1 MESKFSK
8 LQVDVPKATLQG
20 DGKGAKSPVSA
31 EFKAALSAE
40 LESIARAQNPVKDTA
55 ESAALQRLSNGKNMP
70 PIASGFIS
78 PKSSYS
84 LETVLPDISTKDFD
98 VYVLGPQVPESRFVL
113 RSKELAESS
122 LYLSQVVANS
132 MVKGAV
138 LPDANRRTPSPD
150 AKDVTLISRVG
161 VLPGQRQ
168 LDVVRGEAV
177 AVRSQ
182 ITEIFTPVGTD
193 PKSTRQQSLIQG
205 FDNAVRGSGPTANRV
220 APDAQMTPAVAQQ
233 ASVPADDAVRGSGPT
248 ANRVAPDAQMTP
260 AVAQQASVPADD
272 AVRGSGPTANRVAP
286 DAQMTPAVAQQ
297 ASVPVDDA
305 VRGSGPTANR
315 VAPDAQMTPA
325 VAQQASVPADDAVRG
340 SGPTANRVAP
350 DAQMTPAVAQQA
362 SVPADDAVRG
372 SGPTANRV
380 APDAQMTP
388 AVAQQASVPADDA
401 VRGSG
406 PTANR
411 VAPDAQMTPAVAQQA
426 SVPVDDA
433 VRGSGPTANRV
444 APDAQMTPAVAQQA
458 SVPVDDAVR
467 GSGPTANRVAPDAQM
482 TPAVAQQASVPADD
496 AVRGSGPTANR
507 VAPDAQMTPAVAQQA
522 SVPADDAV
530 LARSAAPP
538 ATAEFVL
545 GNSPV
550 RGAEAKNKTVGKTV
564 NEAVEVKLAKLDA
577 ELSGREAH
585 KPRSGELVNRGEKL
599 ETKAIRGLELKDAHV
614 PQRSAEAFTAY
625 LPIADDMTASKI
637 TDGKAISGE
646 FAHHSEA
653 RVSNGV
659 SADRSSFDSKVMA
672 NNPTDR
678 ASLLAGGAGSALTA
692 AIGKQLIDKISAGT
706 ERVRLILHPK
716 ELGVV
721 DVTMDVKNGKV
732 DAILASANPVT
743 REMLGDN
750 LGRLRESLMQ
760 AGFDS
765 GDVEVSDRPASDDS
779 SDQKGAAPT
788 AMHFADTDGAVKSRD
803 EITEVDL
810 FLDSDEIDFWV

>member
-150 AKDVTLISRVG
+150 AKDVSLISRVG

-168 LDVVRGEAV
+168 LDAVRGEAV

-193 PKSTRQQSLIQG
+193 PKSTREQSPIQG
-205 FDNAVRGSGPTANRV
+205 F
-220 APDAQMTPAVAQQ
+220 
-233 ASVPADDAVRGSGPT
+233 DDAVRGSGPT

-272 AVRGSGPTANRVAP
+272 AVRGSGSIANRVAP

-297 ASVPVDDA
+297 AL
-305 VRGSGPTANR
+305 
-315 VAPDAQMTPA
+315 
-325 VAQQASVPADDAVRG
+325 AS
-340 SGPTANRVAP
+340 T
-350 DAQMTPAVAQQA
+350 
-362 SVPADDAVRG
+362 
-372 SGPTANRV
+372 
-380 APDAQMTP
+380 
-388 AVAQQASVPADDA
+388 
-401 VRGSG
+401 
-406 PTANR
+406 
-411 VAPDAQMTPAVAQQA
+411 
-426 SVPVDDA
+426 
-433 VRGSGPTANRV
+433 
-444 APDAQMTPAVAQQA
+444 
-458 SVPVDDAVR
+458 
-467 GSGPTANRVAPDAQM
+467 
-482 TPAVAQQASVPADD
+482 DD

-530 LARSAAPP
+530 LARNAAPP

-678 ASLLAGGAGSALTA
+678 TSLLAGGAGSALTA

-750 LGRLRESLMQ
+750 LGRLRESLML

>member
-70 PIASGFIS
+70 PIASGFVS

-98 VYVLGPQVPESRFVL
+98 VYVLGSQVPESRFVL

-150 AKDVTLISRVG
+150 AKDVSLISRVG

-168 LDVVRGEAV
+168 LDAVRGEAV

-182 ITEIFTPVGTD
+182 ITEIFTPIGTD
-193 PKSTRQQSLIQG
+193 LKSTREQSLIQG
-205 FDNAVRGSGPTANRV
+205 FDDAVRGSGPTANRA

-248 ANRVAPDAQMTP
+248 VNRAAPDAQMT
-260 AVAQQASVPADD
+260 S
-272 AVRGSGPTANRVAP
+272 
-286 DAQMTPAVAQQ
+286 
-297 ASVPVDDA
+297 
-305 VRGSGPTANR
+305 
-315 VAPDAQMTPA
+315 
-325 VAQQASVPADDAVRG
+325 
-340 SGPTANRVAP
+340 
-350 DAQMTPAVAQQA
+350 
-362 SVPADDAVRG
+362 
-372 SGPTANRV
+372 
-380 APDAQMTP
+380 
-388 AVAQQASVPADDA
+388 
-401 VRGSG
+401 
-406 PTANR
+406 
-411 VAPDAQMTPAVAQQA
+411 
-426 SVPVDDA
+426 
-433 VRGSGPTANRV
+433 
-444 APDAQMTPAVAQQA
+444 
-458 SVPVDDAVR
+458 
-467 GSGPTANRVAPDAQM
+467 
-482 TPAVAQQASVPADD
+482 
-496 AVRGSGPTANR
+496 
-507 VAPDAQMTPAVAQQA
+507 AVAQQA

-530 LARSAAPP
+530 LARNAAPP

-599 ETKAIRGLELKDAHV
+599 ATKAIRGLELKDAHV

-779 SDQKGAAPT
+779 SDHKGAAPT
-788 AMHFADTDGAVKSRD
+788 AMHSADTDGAVKSRD

>member
-70 PIASGFIS
+70 PIASGFVS

-98 VYVLGPQVPESRFVL
+98 VYVLGSQVPESRFVL

-150 AKDVTLISRVG
+150 AKDVSLISRVG

-168 LDVVRGEAV
+168 LDAVRGEAV

-182 ITEIFTPVGTD
+182 ITEIFTPIGTD
-193 PKSTRQQSLIQG
+193 LKSTREQSLTQG
-205 FDNAVRGSGPTANRV
+205 FDDAVRGSGPTVNRV
-220 APDAQMTPAVAQQ
+220 APDAQMTSAVAQQ

-248 ANRVAPDAQMTP
+248 ANRA
-260 AVAQQASVPADD
+260 
-272 AVRGSGPTANRVAP
+272 
-286 DAQMTPAVAQQ
+286 
-297 ASVPVDDA
+297 
-305 VRGSGPTANR
+305 
-315 VAPDAQMTPA
+315 
-325 VAQQASVPADDAVRG
+325 
-340 SGPTANRVAP
+340 
-350 DAQMTPAVAQQA
+350 
-362 SVPADDAVRG
+362 
-372 SGPTANRV
+372 
-380 APDAQMTP
+380 
-388 AVAQQASVPADDA
+388 
-401 VRGSG
+401 
-406 PTANR
+406 
-411 VAPDAQMTPAVAQQA
+411 
-426 SVPVDDA
+426 
-433 VRGSGPTANRV
+433 
-444 APDAQMTPAVAQQA
+444 
-458 SVPVDDAVR
+458 
-467 GSGPTANRVAPDAQM
+467 
-482 TPAVAQQASVPADD
+482 
-496 AVRGSGPTANR
+496 
-507 VAPDAQMTPAVAQQA
+507 APDAQMTPAVAQQA

-599 ETKAIRGLELKDAHV
+599 ATKAIRGLELKDAHV

-779 SDQKGAAPT
+779 SDHKGAAPT
-788 AMHFADTDGAVKSRD
+788 AMHSADTDGAVKSRD

>member
-70 PIASGFIS
+70 PIASGFVS

-98 VYVLGPQVPESRFVL
+98 VYVLGSQVPESRFVL

-150 AKDVTLISRVG
+150 AKDVSLISRVG

-168 LDVVRGEAV
+168 LDAVRGEAV

-182 ITEIFTPVGTD
+182 ITEIFTPIGTD
-193 PKSTRQQSLIQG
+193 LKSTREQSLIQG
-205 FDNAVRGSGPTANRV
+205 FDDAVRGSGPTVNRV
-220 APDAQMTPAVAQQ
+220 APDAQMTSAVAQQ

-248 ANRVAPDAQMTP
+248 ANRA
-260 AVAQQASVPADD
+260 
-272 AVRGSGPTANRVAP
+272 
-286 DAQMTPAVAQQ
+286 
-297 ASVPVDDA
+297 
-305 VRGSGPTANR
+305 
-315 VAPDAQMTPA
+315 
-325 VAQQASVPADDAVRG
+325 
-340 SGPTANRVAP
+340 
-350 DAQMTPAVAQQA
+350 
-362 SVPADDAVRG
+362 
-372 SGPTANRV
+372 
-380 APDAQMTP
+380 
-388 AVAQQASVPADDA
+388 
-401 VRGSG
+401 
-406 PTANR
+406 
-411 VAPDAQMTPAVAQQA
+411 
-426 SVPVDDA
+426 
-433 VRGSGPTANRV
+433 
-444 APDAQMTPAVAQQA
+444 
-458 SVPVDDAVR
+458 
-467 GSGPTANRVAPDAQM
+467 
-482 TPAVAQQASVPADD
+482 
-496 AVRGSGPTANR
+496 
-507 VAPDAQMTPAVAQQA
+507 APDAQMTPAVAQQA

-599 ETKAIRGLELKDAHV
+599 ATKAIRGLELKDAHV

-779 SDQKGAAPT
+779 SDHKGAAPT
-788 AMHFADTDGAVKSRD
+788 AMHSADTDGAVKSRD

>member
-8 LQVDVPKATLQG
+8 LQVDVPKAALQG

-70 PIASGFIS
+70 LIASGLIS

-122 LYLSQVVANS
+122 LYRSQVVANP

-138 LPDANRRTPSPD
+138 LPDANKRTPSPD
-150 AKDVTLISRVG
+150 AKDVSLISRVG

-168 LDVVRGEAV
+168 LDSVRGEAV
-177 AVRSQ
+177 AVRSK
-182 ITEIFTPVGTD
+182 ITELFTPVGTD
-193 PKSTRQQSLIQG
+193 PKSIREQSPIQG
-205 FDNAVRGSGPTANRV
+205 FDDAIRGSGPTANRV
-220 APDAQMTPAVAQQ
+220 APDAQMTPPIAQQ
-233 ASVPADDAVRGSGPT
+233 ALASTDDAVRGSGPT

-260 AVAQQASVPADD
+260 AVAQQAPSPM
-272 AVRGSGPTANRVAP
+272 SE
-286 DAQMTPAVAQQ
+286 
-297 ASVPVDDA
+297 
-305 VRGSGPTANR
+305 
-315 VAPDAQMTPA
+315 
-325 VAQQASVPADDAVRG
+325 
-340 SGPTANRVAP
+340 
-350 DAQMTPAVAQQA
+350 
-362 SVPADDAVRG
+362 
-372 SGPTANRV
+372 
-380 APDAQMTP
+380 
-388 AVAQQASVPADDA
+388 
-401 VRGSG
+401 
-406 PTANR
+406 
-411 VAPDAQMTPAVAQQA
+411 
-426 SVPVDDA
+426 
-433 VRGSGPTANRV
+433 
-444 APDAQMTPAVAQQA
+444 
-458 SVPVDDAVR
+458 
-467 GSGPTANRVAPDAQM
+467 
-482 TPAVAQQASVPADD
+482 
-496 AVRGSGPTANR
+496 
-507 VAPDAQMTPAVAQQA
+507 
-522 SVPADDAV
+522 AV
-530 LARSAAPP
+530 LSRNAAPP
-538 ATAEFVL
+538 AAAEIVL
-545 GNSPV
+545 SNSPA
-550 RGAEAKNKTVGKTV
+550 RGTEAKNKTAGKAV
-564 NEAVEVKLAKLDA
+564 NEAVDVKLAKLEA

-585 KPRSGELVNRGEKL
+585 KPRSGELVNKGEKL
-599 ETKAIRGLELKDAHV
+599 ETKVIRGLELKDAHV
-614 PQRSAEAFTAY
+614 PQRSAETLTAY
-625 LPIADDMTASKI
+625 LPIADDITASKP

-646 FAHHSEA
+646 FTYHSEA
-653 RVSNGV
+653 RVSSGV

-672 NNPTDR
+672 NNSTDR
-678 ASLLAGGAGSALTA
+678 ASLSAGGAGSAFTA

-706 ERVRLILHPK
+706 ERVRLVLHPK

-765 GDVEVSDRPASDDS
+765 GDVEVSDRPASDGS

-788 AMHFADTDGAVKSRD
+788 AMQFVDTDGAVKSKD
-803 EITEVDL
+803 EITEIDL

>member
-1 MESKFSK
+1 
-8 LQVDVPKATLQG
+8 
-20 DGKGAKSPVSA
+20 
-31 EFKAALSAE
+31 
-40 LESIARAQNPVKDTA
+40 
-55 ESAALQRLSNGKNMP
+55 
-70 PIASGFIS
+70 
-78 PKSSYS
+78 
-84 LETVLPDISTKDFD
+84 
-98 VYVLGPQVPESRFVL
+98 
-113 RSKELAESS
+113 
-122 LYLSQVVANS
+122 
-132 MVKGAV
+132 
-138 LPDANRRTPSPD
+138 
-150 AKDVTLISRVG
+150 
-161 VLPGQRQ
+161 
-168 LDVVRGEAV
+168 
-177 AVRSQ
+177 
-182 ITEIFTPVGTD
+182 
-193 PKSTRQQSLIQG
+193 
-205 FDNAVRGSGPTANRV
+205 
-220 APDAQMTPAVAQQ
+220 
-233 ASVPADDAVRGSGPT
+233 
-248 ANRVAPDAQMTP
+248 
-260 AVAQQASVPADD
+260 
-272 AVRGSGPTANRVAP
+272 
-286 DAQMTPAVAQQ
+286 
-297 ASVPVDDA
+297 
-305 VRGSGPTANR
+305 
-315 VAPDAQMTPA
+315 
-325 VAQQASVPADDAVRG
+325 
-340 SGPTANRVAP
+340 
-350 DAQMTPAVAQQA
+350 
-362 SVPADDAVRG
+362 
-372 SGPTANRV
+372 
-380 APDAQMTP
+380 
-388 AVAQQASVPADDA
+388 
-401 VRGSG
+401 
-406 PTANR
+406 
-411 VAPDAQMTPAVAQQA
+411 
-426 SVPVDDA
+426 
-433 VRGSGPTANRV
+433 
-444 APDAQMTPAVAQQA
+444 MTPAVAQQA

>member
-8 LQVDVPKATLQG
+8 LQVDVPKAALQG

-70 PIASGFIS
+70 LIASGLIS

-122 LYLSQVVANS
+122 LYRSQVVANP

-138 LPDANRRTPSPD
+138 LPDANKRTPSPD
-150 AKDVTLISRVG
+150 AKDVSLISRVG

-168 LDVVRGEAV
+168 LDSVRGEAV
-177 AVRSQ
+177 AVRSK
-182 ITEIFTPVGTD
+182 ITELFTPVGTD
-193 PKSTRQQSLIQG
+193 PKSIREQSPIQG
-205 FDNAVRGSGPTANRV
+205 FDDAIRGSGPTANRV

-233 ASVPADDAVRGSGPT
+233 APSPMSE
-248 ANRVAPDAQMTP
+248 
-260 AVAQQASVPADD
+260 
-272 AVRGSGPTANRVAP
+272 
-286 DAQMTPAVAQQ
+286 
-297 ASVPVDDA
+297 
-305 VRGSGPTANR
+305 
-315 VAPDAQMTPA
+315 
-325 VAQQASVPADDAVRG
+325 
-340 SGPTANRVAP
+340 
-350 DAQMTPAVAQQA
+350 
-362 SVPADDAVRG
+362 
-372 SGPTANRV
+372 
-380 APDAQMTP
+380 
-388 AVAQQASVPADDA
+388 
-401 VRGSG
+401 
-406 PTANR
+406 
-411 VAPDAQMTPAVAQQA
+411 
-426 SVPVDDA
+426 
-433 VRGSGPTANRV
+433 
-444 APDAQMTPAVAQQA
+444 
-458 SVPVDDAVR
+458 
-467 GSGPTANRVAPDAQM
+467 
-482 TPAVAQQASVPADD
+482 
-496 AVRGSGPTANR
+496 
-507 VAPDAQMTPAVAQQA
+507 
-522 SVPADDAV
+522 AV
-530 LARSAAPP
+530 LSRNAAPP
-538 ATAEFVL
+538 AAAEIVL
-545 GNSPV
+545 SNSPA
-550 RGAEAKNKTVGKTV
+550 RGTEAKNKTAGKAV
-564 NEAVEVKLAKLDA
+564 NEAVDVKLAKLEA

-585 KPRSGELVNRGEKL
+585 KPRSGELVNKGEKL
-599 ETKAIRGLELKDAHV
+599 ETKVIRGLELKDAHV
-614 PQRSAEAFTAY
+614 PQRSAETLTAY
-625 LPIADDMTASKI
+625 LPIADDITASKP

-646 FAHHSEA
+646 FTYHSEA
-653 RVSNGV
+653 RVSSGV

-672 NNPTDR
+672 NNSTDR
-678 ASLLAGGAGSALTA
+678 ASLSAGGAGSAFTA

-706 ERVRLILHPK
+706 ERVRLVLHPK

-765 GDVEVSDRPASDDS
+765 GDVEVSDRPASDGS

-788 AMHFADTDGAVKSRD
+788 AMQFVDTDGAVKSKD
-803 EITEVDL
+803 EITEIDL

>member
-150 AKDVTLISRVG
+150 AKDVSLISRVG

-168 LDVVRGEAV
+168 LDAVRGEAV

-193 PKSTRQQSLIQG
+193 PKSTREQSPIQG
-205 FDNAVRGSGPTANRV
+205 F
-220 APDAQMTPAVAQQ
+220 
-233 ASVPADDAVRGSGPT
+233 
-248 ANRVAPDAQMTP
+248 
-260 AVAQQASVPADD
+260 
-272 AVRGSGPTANRVAP
+272 
-286 DAQMTPAVAQQ
+286 
-297 ASVPVDDA
+297 DDA

-372 SGPTANRV
+372 SGSIANRV

-388 AVAQQASVPADDA
+388 AVAQQAL
-401 VRGSG
+401 
-406 PTANR
+406 
-411 VAPDAQMTPAVAQQA
+411 A
-426 SVPVDDA
+426 S
-433 VRGSGPTANRV
+433 T
-444 APDAQMTPAVAQQA
+444 
-458 SVPVDDAVR
+458 
-467 GSGPTANRVAPDAQM
+467 
-482 TPAVAQQASVPADD
+482 DD

-530 LARSAAPP
+530 LARNAAPP

-678 ASLLAGGAGSALTA
+678 TSLLAGGAGSALTA

-750 LGRLRESLMQ
+750 LGRLRESLML

>member
-150 AKDVTLISRVG
+150 AKDVSLISRVG

-193 PKSTRQQSLIQG
+193 PKSTREQSLIQG

-233 ASVPADDAVRGSGPT
+233 ASVPA
-248 ANRVAPDAQMTP
+248 
-260 AVAQQASVPADD
+260 
-272 AVRGSGPTANRVAP
+272 
-286 DAQMTPAVAQQ
+286 
-297 ASVPVDDA
+297 DDA

-426 SVPVDDA
+426 SVPADDA

-458 SVPVDDAVR
+458 SVPADDAVRGSGPTANRVAPDAQMTPAVAQQASVPADDAVRGSGPTANRVAPDAQMTPSVAQQASVPADDAVR